1 MFSLIHFIKL
11 EPWSDYHWWNTYINK
26 PFEKGNQEVLE
37 MISVIIKPIMIRRT
51 KKSKKSDGT
60 FIINLPQKHVILHS
74 VEFSEKEYDM
84 YKRMEERS
92 KEEFEGYL
100 ARGVLMS
107 QYMQMFELILRLR

>member
-1 MFSLIHFIKL
+1 
-11 EPWSDYHWWNTYINK
+11 
-26 PFEKGNQEVLE
+26 
-37 MISVIIKPIMIRRT
+37 MISVIIKPILIRRT
-51 KKSKKSDGT
+51 KKSKKADGSY
-60 FIINLPQKHVILHS
+60 IINLPPKNVILHT
-74 VEFSEKEYDM
+74 VEFSEKELDM